1 MSQYTATIFW
11 SREGQKFTDNRYK
24 RAHKWHFDGG
34 ETIRASSS
42 PQVVPTPLSDASAV
56 DPEEA
61 FVAALSSCHMLWFL
75 SIAAKRGF
83 IVEEYEDQA
92 TGKMEKDHNG
102 NLAITEVTLHPNVT
116 YHPDSAPTEK
126 EASDMHHQAHKKC
139 FIANS
144 VKTGVKVESKMEI
157 AAEK

>member
-1 MSQYTATIFW
+1 MSQYTATISW

-24 RAHKWHFDGG
+24 RAHTWHFDGG

-42 PQVVPTPLSDASAV
+42 PQVVPTPLSDSSAV

-75 SIAAKRGF
+75 SIAAKGGF
-83 IVEEYEDQA
+83 IVEKYKDKA
-92 TGKMEKDHNG
+92 TGKMEKNNNG
-102 NLAITEVTLHPNVT
+102 KLAITEVTLYPHVT

-126 EASDMHHQAHKKC
+126 EADDMHHQAHKKC

-144 VKTGVKVESKMEI
+144 VKTEVKVKSKMEVKTG
-157 AAEK
+157 E